1 MINHRALFLTG
12 FVIILF
18 GLLVTRLFFIQIS
31 GHQKYKSQA
40 DKQQNKII
48 TLKAER
54 GTILDRNREIL
65 AYTKQDNTLYADCR
79 MLNGRYKKDRKKIA
93 NKLSQL
99 FGKKPSYY
107 INKIKRGKGNII
119 LEKKVSQEK
128 ARLLDDFVANGF
140 YKIQDYTRIYPYEN
154 ITAHLIGAVDRQLK
168 GIDGIEKLYNK
179 YLLGKD
185 GYLVTEQDAR
195 GKKVTVLYEQS
206 LDPQAGYEVILT
218 VNKSYQKILREEL
231 AKGLEK
237 YKGKAGV
244 GIIINPNTGEILSLV
259 NLPDFAPSKYGK
271 YPGRN
276 RRNRAISDTYE
287 PGSTIKSI
295 VVAMLLE
302 HGLAKPYE
310 LINTENGKYRIKGAT
325 IHDTHKYKKLTVS
338 EIIEHSSNIGIVKLS
353 DRINEKLFYKG
364 LRDFG
369 FGNFTEVDLPGE
381 AKGMLKK
388 PMSYSAISKAFIA
401 HGYEISV
408 TPIQMTMAYAALING
423 GFLLRPFTVKKI
435 VDEEGRT
442 IFSNGK
448 KEIRRIISKNTSE
461 EIKNM
466 LIGVVENGTAQL
478 AQLDNVLVGGKT
490 GTSQKLINGR
500 YSNRLYNSSFIGF
513 LPADNPKLL
522 CLILVDSPEIG
533 RYGGQVAA
541 PIFKNVMKRIIDID
555 LDLDL
560 EKKEIR
566 RSKTKITKLI
576 ADTEKEKN
584 YEGFLN
590 PGSRSV
596 KLHDSKLDKL
606 NLNVMPDLKNKSM
619 REAIAILSKL
629 KIKYKVVGNGK
640 VVEQSIK
647 AGTKLTGEMTCVLKC
662 KMNNVPDGV
671 FVN

>member
-1 MINHRALFLTG
+1 MINNRALVLTA
-12 FVIILF
+12 FVFILF
-18 GLLVTRLFFIQIS
+18 GLLVARLFVIQIAS
-31 GHQKYKSQA
+31 HEKYKSQA

-54 GTILDRNREIL
+54 GIILDRNGEIL

-79 MLNGRYKKDRKKIA
+79 MLNGRFKKDRKKIA
-93 NKLSQL
+93 NKLAQI

-107 INKIKRGKGNII
+107 IKKIKRGKGNII

-128 ARLLDDFVANGF
+128 ARLLEDFVASGF
-140 YKIQDYTRIYPYEN
+140 YKIQDYTRVYPYEN
-154 ITAHLIGAVDRQLK
+154 ITAHIIGAVDRQLR

-195 GKKVTVLYEQS
+195 GKKVTVLYDQS

-231 AKGLEK
+231 AKGLKK

-244 GIIINPNTGEILSLV
+244 GIIIDPNTGEILSLV
-259 NLPDFAPSKYGK
+259 NLPDFAPSKYGR
-271 YPGRN
+271 YPEKN
-276 RRNRAISDTYE
+276 RRNRAVSDTYE
-287 PGSTIKSI
+287 PGSTIKPV

-310 LINTENGKYRIKGAT
+310 MINTENGKYRIKGAT

-353 DRINEKLFYKG
+353 DRIDAKLFYKG

-369 FGNFTEVDLPGE
+369 FGNFTEIDLPGE

-388 PMSYSAISKAFIA
+388 PMHYSAISKAFIA

-408 TPIQMTMAYAALING
+408 TPVQMITAYAALING
-423 GFLLRPFTVKKI
+423 GYLLRPFTVKKI
-435 VDEEGRT
+435 VDDEGRT
-442 IFSNGK
+442 VFANEK
-448 KEIRRIISKNTSE
+448 KEIRRVISEKTSG

-513 LPADNPKLL
+513 LPADKPKLL

-541 PIFKNVMKRIIDID
+541 PIFRNVMKRIIDVD
-555 LDLDL
+555 LNLDL
-560 EKKEIR
+560 EKKHIR
-566 RSKTKITKLI
+566 RNKTSITKLI
-576 ADTEKEKN
+576 AGTEN
-584 YEGFLN
+584 RDNHEGFLN
-590 PGSRSV
+590 PGTINKKSDNT
-596 KLHDSKLDKL
+596 KFDKL
-606 NLNVMPDLKNKSM
+606 NLNIMPDLKNKPI
-619 REAIAILSKL
+619 REAIAILSRL

-640 VVEQSIK
+640 VIGQSIK
-647 AGTKLTGEMTCVLKC
+647 PGTKLTGKLTCVLKC
-662 KMNNVPDGV
+662 KMINVPNGV
-671 FVN
+671 INN